1 MTRGFKEVKSE
12 KETND
17 NNRPFDS
24 SCPLRQAMPTEV
36 QDKQAIS
43 ALKSNEGRRRHN
55 RKATDNG
62 DVLEQLG
69 R

>member
-36 QDKQAIS
+36 QDNQAIS
-43 ALKSNEGRRRHN
+43 DKSNEGIRRHN

-62 DVLEQLG
+62 DVLEQVG